1 MNNVNR
7 RLLVAAVFHFVYPV
21 KKDSSKTSQVDTK
34 LCQLPS
40 AVEANKF
47 QDVV

>member
-7 RLLVAAVFHFVYPV
+7 RLLVAAVF
-21 KKDSSKTSQVDTK
+21 SSSEKRQLLKTSQVDTK

>member
-7 RLLVAAVFHFVYPV
+7 RLLVAAVFGT
-21 KKDSSKTSQVDTK
+21 SSEKRQLLKTSQVDTK
-34 LCQLPS
+34 LCQLLS

-47 QDVV
+47 QDAV

>member
-7 RLLVAAVFHFVYPV
+7 RLLVAAVFHFVHPV
-21 KKDSSKTSQVDTK
+21 KRQFLKTSQVDTK
-34 LCQLPS
+34 LCQLLS